1 MGGGSDEPPLFLDS
15 LTEEQAAVG
24 ERERGGRG
32 LERPGSAPAQLQSR
46 AGDQR
51 RPPAVQVKGPA

>member
-1 MGGGSDEPPLFLDS
+1 MGGGSDE
-15 LTEEQAAVG
+15 QAAMG